1 MRFAL
6 FGATGATGSA
16 FLRQE
21 FVKDIK
27 ASLKTTSTYF
37 DQALLSTVVTM
48 KYGPWCLYAAY
59 YAVHT
64 PCCSS

>member
-27 ASLKTTSTYF
+27 ASLKTT
-37 DQALLSTVVTM
+37 
-48 KYGPWCLYAAY
+48 
-59 YAVHT
+59 
-64 PCCSS
+64 